1 MISPRSLR
9 DEAGISS
16 EYYCSSSQFGM
27 LILKLASRTCWFM
40 AQELKVVG
48 IPPSEVS

>member
-1 MISPRSLR
+1 MISPRSSR

-16 EYYCSSSQFGM
+16 ECYRLSSQFGK
-27 LILKLASRTCWFM
+27 LILELACRTCWFM